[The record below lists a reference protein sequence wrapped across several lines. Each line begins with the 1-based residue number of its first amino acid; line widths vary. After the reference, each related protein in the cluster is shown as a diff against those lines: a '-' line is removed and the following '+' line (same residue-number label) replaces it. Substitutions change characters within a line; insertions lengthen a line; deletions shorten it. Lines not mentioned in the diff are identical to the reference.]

1 MTEKEKLIKLL
12 KKVTITGKTYT
23 EYIEAI
29 ADCLI
34 ANGLS
39 MKGENT
45 NNENS

>member
-1 MTEKEKLIKLL
+1 MTEKEKLTKLL

-34 ANGLS
+34 SNGIC
-39 MKGENT
+39 MKGDDAD
-45 NNENS
+45 NENS